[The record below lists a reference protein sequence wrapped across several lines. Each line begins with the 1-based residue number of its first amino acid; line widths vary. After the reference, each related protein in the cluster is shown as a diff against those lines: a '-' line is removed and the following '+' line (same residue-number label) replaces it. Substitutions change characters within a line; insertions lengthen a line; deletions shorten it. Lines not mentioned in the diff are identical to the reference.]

1 MFMEEGVN
9 LCRVGEEGRGGR
21 ERVHGER
28 GCMERGIERERGRG
42 RGRGKEEKW
51 PCRGAGIVVQSSQA
65 QGGTSLVS
73 VSNISMVTGLF
84 RGSFSFGPKIL
95 GKYLQ

>member
-9 LCRVGEEGRGGR
+9 LCRVGERGWERREGEGAWREGLR
-21 ERVHGER
+21 EREGER
-28 GCMERGIERERGRG
+28 KRERERK
-42 RGRGKEEKW
+42 RGKVAMQ
-51 PCRGAGIVVQSSQA
+51 RSGIVVQSSQA